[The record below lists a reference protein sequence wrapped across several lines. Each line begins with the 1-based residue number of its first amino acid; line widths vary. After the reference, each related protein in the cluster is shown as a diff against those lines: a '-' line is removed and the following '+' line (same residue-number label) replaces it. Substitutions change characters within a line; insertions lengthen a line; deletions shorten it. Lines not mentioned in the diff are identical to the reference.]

1 MCPGPGFL
9 FHILDFYS
17 SGDVSVGLEW
27 LGAGGGGSIEHKG
40 QEDVS
45 RLLLAVSTHTVGK
58 TFKYKYK
65 DKYTYTKKYKYKGQE
80 NHSRLLL
87 AASTH
92 KVGKSF
98 VKRCWQKRSVLKC
111 LVKKTLNQIIRPLDR
126 NSPKSVLYLYLIK
139 GVPKFETL

>member
-1 MCPGPGFL
+1 MPGRGFL

-65 DKYTYTKKYKYKGQE
+65 YIHKEVQMQRTGEPLQ
-80 NHSRLLL
+80 
-87 AASTH
+87 AAAGCIHT
-92 KVGKSF
+92 
-98 VKRCWQKRSVLKC
+98 RSW
-111 LVKKTLNQIIRPLDR
+111 
-126 NSPKSVLYLYLIK
+126 
-139 GVPKFETL
+139 